1 VNHGHS
7 IDAEWLME
15 KKDWRQSMRK
25 ESAAAADPAGSPNAR
40 SAANPIDGLS
50 PTGAG
55 SDDANMYQPEMDEM
69 RCLLWAHGGSFPVVF
84 AFAFTLMFRW
94 VLFRERGSGEVSK
107 PPLRK

>member
-25 ESAAAADPAGSPNAR
+25 ESAAATDPAGSSNAT
-40 SAANPIDGLS
+40 STADPTGGSS

-55 SDDANMYQPEMDEM
+55 VDGADDANTYQPEMDEM
-69 RCLLWAHGGSFPVVF
+69 RCLLWAHGGSFHVVF
-84 AFAFTLMFRW
+84 L
-94 VLFRERGSGEVSK
+94 L
-107 PPLRK
+107 PLS